1 MTKKKFWETKKL
13 VDMNSDEWE
22 SLCDRCGKCCVI
34 KLEDFDN
41 KEIFYTN
48 VSCKLLCETSA
59 ECNDYQN
66 RKTIVPDCITLSV
79 NNLKDLKWM
88 PETCAY
94 KLLDEGKKL
103 PYWHPL
109 LIGNNDEI
117 VKSGNSVKNRVTNET
132 KIKVKHLPNYIF
144 NW

>member
-1 MTKKKFWETKKL
+1 
-13 VDMNSDEWE
+13 MNSDEWE

-66 RKTIVPDCITLSV
+66 RKNIVPDCITLST

-88 PETCAY
+88 PDTCAY
-94 KLLDEGKKL
+94 KLLDEGNKL

-109 LIGNNDEI
+109 LVGNNEEV
-117 VKSGNSVKNRVTNET
+117 VKSGNSVRNRVTNET
-132 KIKVKHLPNYIF
+132 KIKVKHLPNHIFIFINKLELVAYIA
-144 NW
+144 